1 MKEGISLQIPRTL
14 KIIKVYYEQ
23 LNVHKYDNPNEMDQF
38 SERYNLSKLTQEE
51 ADNLNGPETI
61 KLMSNN
67 LLK

>member
-51 ADNLNGPETI
+51 ADNLNRLVSVQKIE
-61 KLMSNN
+61 
-67 LLK
+67 